1 MGYHN
6 SQYIIQKLKEENSI
20 KNLSLDEL
28 QNKLSSIIQT
38 LLEPSNKSFEL
49 QPNQLNIILLCGVN
63 GNGKTTSIAKLAA
76 AFMKDNKKVMIAACD
91 TFRAAAVSQLQTWA
105 DNINCPIVIGAENQD
120 PASVAY
126 KALQQSL
133 EDNYDILLID
143 TAGRLNNKTNLMEE
157 LAKIIRVVEK
167 LQKIDHKILVVDANT
182 GQNIV
187 NQVNQFN
194 AAVNLDGL
202 IVTKLDGTA
211 KAGALVNVLTTIK
224 LPIYFVGTGEK
235 IDDWQSF
242 DIKKFTD
249 GLVS

>member
-1 MGYHN
+1 
-6 SQYIIQKLKEENSI
+6 
-20 KNLSLDEL
+20 
-28 QNKLSSIIQT
+28 
-38 LLEPSNKSFEL
+38 
-49 QPNQLNIILLCGVN
+49 
-63 GNGKTTSIAKLAA
+63 
-76 AFMKDNKKVMIAACD
+76 
-91 TFRAAAVSQLQTWA
+91 
-105 DNINCPIVIGAENQD
+105 
-120 PASVAY
+120 
-126 KALQQSL
+126 
-133 EDNYDILLID
+133 
-143 TAGRLNNKTNLMEE
+143 MEE

-187 NQVNQFN
+187 NQVHQFN

-224 LPIYFVGTGEK
+224 LPIYFVGIGEK

-249 GLVS
+249 IIGIS